1 MPNDAR
7 QVRRQQSHERILDAA
22 ARALYRKGAAGV
34 GVAEVM
40 RDAGLTHGGFYAHF
54 ESRESLLGEAL
65 EHGSRR
71 SAEAMR
77 ERMQRRIE
85 AGATPLRALLEEYLS
100 ETHMAV
106 QDAGCPVAALGS
118 DMARSADLL
127 REVSMQKVDAL
138 IALVERM
145 LAPGRPKAEAAVIAA
160 TMTGALLMARVLGPD
175 GGPALLEACRDSL
188 LSRYD
193 ESAGTA

>member
-1 MPNDAR
+1 MPNDPR

-40 RDAGLTHGGFYAHF
+40 REAGLTHGGFYAHF
-54 ESRESLLGEAL
+54 ESRETLLGEAL

-71 SAEAMR
+71 SAAAMR
-77 ERMQRRIE
+77 ERMEKRID
-85 AGATPLRALLEEYLS
+85 AGVTPLRALVEEYLS
-100 ETHMAV
+100 ERHMAA

-127 REVSMQKVDAL
+127 REASVHKVSAL
-138 IALVERM
+138 IALVRRT
-145 LAPGRPKAEAAVIAA
+145 LAPGQPEAEAAVIAA
-160 TMTGALLMARVLGPD
+160 TMSGALQMARVLGPD
-175 GGPALLEACRDSL
+175 AGLALLQTCRESL
-188 LSRYD
+188 LARYD
-193 ESAGTA
+193 GAAGPT